1 MPFSNYR
8 HFCLVLI
15 TILTISACSSTMPA
29 TSGTTIT
36 PTSDDPAPEI
46 TLTANQLSQIQAQL
60 ASLQTQING
69 LQNQINDVRQQQAT
83 LSRYMNVRTP
93 SSKVNSAK
101 TPATSDNISE
111 ARRLYNAG
119 LYAQSIRLLKN
130 ADSGG
135 NGNTLARE
143 RMWLLLQNHVRLN
156 NCESAI
162 NIGKRFVNL
171 FPQYSQSPNALY
183 LVAQCQAHLQQ
194 QDIARTTYQRIIS
207 SYPNSTAANKARHQ
221 LKK

>member
-29 TSGTTIT
+29 TSSTTIT

-46 TLTANQLSQIQAQL
+46 TQTANQLSQIQAQL
-60 ASLQTQING
+60 ASLQT
-69 LQNQINDVRQQQAT
+69 QINDVRQQQAT

-207 SYPNSTAANKARHQ
+207 SYPNSSAANKARHQ